1 MFQTQNLKMNL
12 LKLIS
17 LKNPFRMMMVWEYL
31 VRKEEKPEL
40 ILSKAD
46 QLIHQF
52 KLHKRFLLNNSHLLI
67 LYPASMKV
75 QDQMMVLI
83 SILNPQRRMSNL
95 PSTLIYKRS
104 ISKTPSR
111 WSILRPRES
120 FRVNIIQMT
129 VTQIES

>member
-17 LKNPFRMMMVWEYL
+17 LKKPLRMTMVWGYL

-67 LYPASMKV
+67 LYPTLMIV

-104 ISKTPSR
+104 I
-111 WSILRPRES
+111 
-120 FRVNIIQMT
+120 
-129 VTQIES
+129 